1 MKSSRNRKLALKG
14 VLSKVFTLKFLKQHT
29 CEWSARTSCLGFAI
43 WHSHRDL
50 RASSDYGPGT
60 GNSVQVAL
68 EGRKAEVY
76 SGFTGLV
83 LSIVFLWEN
92 TQFGKVLV
100 GFLFENTQFG
110 RFFSLRRNEWNGKSI
125 VSELKWSETGTTG
138 IRYEKTAKWYNP
150 ETGKNLN

>member
-1 MKSSRNRKLALKG
+1 MSGLHGRLALA
-14 VLSKVFTLKFLKQHT
+14 LRL
-29 CEWSARTSCLGFAI
+29 AI
-43 WHSHRDL
+43 WHNVSHRDL

-100 GFLFENTQFG
+100 VLLFENTQFG
-110 RFFSLRRNEWNGKSI
+110 RFFSLRRNEWNGKSV
-125 VSELKWSETGTTG
+125 VSELK
-138 IRYEKTAKWYNP
+138 
-150 ETGKNLN
+150 